1 MNLTRGKIIA
11 IGSMVALGAVL
22 ALLPQKN
29 TVSSAEVIE
38 LTANQ
43 KIEEAVKIIT
53 QGAGAP
59 MQGIKLLKEVL
70 EENPNNEQALY
81 YLGNFSIQSGQFD
94 KAVIRFEALLKVDA
108 ENEEARYLLAHSQQM
123 LGDTSAALKN
133 YQIVLESTVNSELKE
148 LVEKEIN
155 NIKNI

>member
-1 MNLTRGKIIA
+1 MNLSRGKIIA
-11 IGSMVALGAVL
+11 IFSMVALGAVL
-22 ALLPQKN
+22 AILPQKESA
-29 TVSSAEVIE
+29 SSAEVID

-53 QGAGAP
+53 EGTGAP
-59 MQGIKLLKEVL
+59 MKGIQLLKEVL
-70 EENPNNEQALY
+70 EEDPKNEQALY

-94 KAVIRFEALLKVDA
+94 KAVIRFQALLEVNA
-108 ENEEARYLLAHSQQM
+108 ENHEARYLLAHSQFM
-123 LGDTSAALKN
+123 LGDTLSALMN
-133 YQIVLESTVNSELKE
+133 YESVLESAANDELKG